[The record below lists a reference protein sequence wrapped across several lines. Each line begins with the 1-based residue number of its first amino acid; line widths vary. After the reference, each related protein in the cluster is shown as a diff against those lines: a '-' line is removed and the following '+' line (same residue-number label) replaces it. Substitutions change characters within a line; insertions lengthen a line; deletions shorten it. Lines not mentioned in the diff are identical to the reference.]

1 MASPALMQRQAL
13 ARGVRTLLWLPVQR
27 YPLGALFL
35 GLLLAGGWS
44 LPLLLGKP
52 KAMYASLGI
61 HAYVLMLGGMLSA
74 MVWVSV
80 CRPETQ
86 ILPGFRRALG
96 WVWGLAALYLVLL
109 PTALVQAVDVP
120 PLLVAGGL
128 SLLLATSVASGS
140 GIKWAGLVWLAPM
153 LLGIWPDFAKEVWLA
168 VNGSAVAP
176 LLLFTLAA
184 LILRSVWRRLMLIS
198 DGAPTLSP
206 ADISIGD
213 MSASSEAARIRQA
226 GKLALWLQG
235 AQHALSAQAFDSALA
250 ALKRRRAGADERA
263 LAMVLLPNA
272 HWRGMALEVLFTV
285 LAIGLLLLVIGLQK
299 NGPPPVGLAASY
311 IGMLT
316 ALRYQQ
322 LHRAT
327 LMLRPSLVDAY
338 LAFAPPSQLR
348 FSRAVADTLY
358 RSILPSMLFAA
369 TLLVLVGQMY
379 PPDVRLPLLAGG
391 LAGALGASMAGL
403 GVVLMLL
410 DSERPRLIVGLVV
423 LGFLGAVP
431 TSLCVSAAL
440 KSPAAGAVVGVLVL
454 ASAGAFLARARRDAL
469 RWPVRFDAPL

>member
-1 MASPALMQRQAL
+1 MASAALSQRQSQ
-13 ARGVRTLLWLPVQR
+13 ARAVRTLLWLPVQR

-35 GLLLAGGWS
+35 GLLLVGGWS
-44 LPLLLGKP
+44 LPLLTGKSKALLG
-52 KAMYASLGI
+52 SLAV

-109 PTALVQAVDVP
+109 PTALVQAIDVP
-120 PLLVAGGL
+120 PLLVASGL
-128 SLLLATSVASGS
+128 TLLLATSVASGS
-140 GIKWAGLVWLAPM
+140 GIKWAGRVWLAPM
-153 LLGIWPDFAKEVWLA
+153 LLGVWPDFAAEIWRA
-168 VNGSAVAP
+168 VKASALAP
-176 LLLFTLAA
+176 LLLLGLAA

-213 MSASSEAARIRQA
+213 MSASSEAARIRQG
-226 GKLALWLQG
+226 GKLALWIQG
-235 AQHALSAQAFDSALA
+235 AQHALSSRAFDGALA
-250 ALKRRRAGADERA
+250 ALKQGRTGADRRA
-263 LAMVLLPNA
+263 LAMVLMPNA
-272 HWRGMALEVLFTV
+272 HWRGMAFEAVLSV
-285 LAIGLLLLVIGLQK
+285 LAIGLLLLVIGFQRG
-299 NGPPPVGLAASY
+299 GPPPIGLAASY

-327 LMLRPSLVDAY
+327 LMLRPSLVDVY
-338 LAFAPPSQLR
+338 LAAAPRSQLQ
-348 FSRAVADTLY
+348 FSAAVADALY

-369 TLLVLVGQMY
+369 TLLLLVGTLY
-379 PPDVRLPLLAGG
+379 PPEQRWPLLAGG
-391 LAGALGASMAGL
+391 LVGALGASLAGL

-410 DSERPRLIVGLVV
+410 DSERPRLIVGLIV
-423 LGFLGAVP
+423 LGFLGATP
-431 TSLCVSAAL
+431 TSLCVNAAL
-440 KSPAAGAVVGVLVL
+440 KSPAAGAVVGALVL
-454 ASAGAFLARARRDAL
+454 AGAGAFLWRARSYAL
-469 RWPVRFDAPL
+469 RWPIRFDAPL

>member
-1 MASPALMQRQAL
+1 MAGAALIQRQSL
-13 ARGVRTLLWLPVQR
+13 SRGVRTLLWLPVQR
-27 YPLGALFL
+27 YPFGALFL
-35 GLLLAGGWS
+35 SLLLVVGWS
-44 LPLLLGKP
+44 VPLISGKP
-52 KAMYASLGI
+52 KALFASLAV

-109 PTALVQAVDVP
+109 PTALVQAIGLP

-128 SLLLATSVASGS
+128 LLLLATAVASGS
-140 GIKWAGLVWLAPM
+140 GIKWAGLVWLTPM
-153 LLGIWPDFAKEVWLA
+153 LLGIWPEFAEEVWLA
-168 VNGSAVAP
+168 VRASALAP
-176 LLLFTLAA
+176 LLLGGLAA

-206 ADISIGD
+206 ADISVTD
-213 MSASSEAARIRQA
+213 MSASSEGARIRAA
-226 GKLALWLQG
+226 GKFAVWMQG
-235 AQHALSAQAFDSALA
+235 IQHALSSRAFDSTLA
-250 ALKRRRAGADERA
+250 ALKRGRTGADRRA
-263 LAMVLLPNA
+263 LALVLMPNA
-272 HWRGMALEVLFTV
+272 HWRGMAFEALLTL
-285 LAIGLLLLVIGLQK
+285 LAMGLLLSLLGFQRG
-299 NGPPPVGLAASY
+299 GPPPVGLAASY

-327 LMLRPSLVDAY
+327 LMLRPSLVDVY
-338 LAFAPPSQLR
+338 LASAPRSQLL
-348 FSRAVADTLY
+348 FSQAVIDALY

-369 TLLVLVGQMY
+369 MLLLLVGIMY
-379 PPDVRLPLLAGG
+379 PLEQRLPLLAGG
-391 LAGALGASMAGL
+391 LVGALGASMAGL
-403 GVVLMLL
+403 AVVLMLL
-410 DSERPRLIVGLVV
+410 DSERPRLILGLFV

-440 KSPAAGAVVGVLVL
+440 KSPAAGAVVGALVLV
-454 ASAGAFLARARRDAL
+454 AAGAFLARARRDAL

>member
-1 MASPALMQRQAL
+1 MTSAALSQRQSR
-13 ARGVRTLLWLPVQR
+13 ARAVRTLLWLPVQR

-35 GLLLAGGWS
+35 GLLLVGGWS
-44 LPLLLGKP
+44 LPLLTGKSKALLG
-52 KAMYASLGI
+52 SLAV

-109 PTALVQAVDVP
+109 PTAVVQAIDVP
-120 PLLVAGGL
+120 PLLVASGL
-128 SLLLATSVASGS
+128 TLLLATAVASGS

-153 LLGIWPDFAKEVWLA
+153 LLGIWPDFAKEIWLA
-168 VNGSAVAP
+168 VKGSTLAP
-176 LLLFTLAA
+176 LLLIGLAA

-213 MSASSEAARIRQA
+213 MSASSEAARIRQG
-226 GKLALWLQG
+226 GKLALWIQG
-235 AQHALSAQAFDSALA
+235 AQHALSSRAFDGALA
-250 ALKRRRAGADERA
+250 ALKQGRSGADRRA
-263 LAMVLLPNA
+263 LAMVLMPNA
-272 HWRGMALEVLFTV
+272 HWRGMAFEAVLSV
-285 LAIGLLLLVIGLQK
+285 LAIGLLLLLIGFQR
-299 NGPPPVGLAASY
+299 GGVPPIGLAASY

-338 LAFAPPSQLR
+338 LAFAPPSQLG
-348 FSRAVADTLY
+348 FARAVADSLY
-358 RSILPSMLFAA
+358 RAILPSMLFAA
-369 TLLVLVGQMY
+369 TLLVLVGLLY
-379 PPDVRLPLLAGG
+379 PPEQRLPLLAGG
-391 LAGALGASMAGL
+391 LVGALGASLAGL

-410 DSERPRLIVGLVV
+410 DSERPRLIVGLIV
-423 LGFLGAVP
+423 LGFLGATP
-431 TSLCVSAAL
+431 TSLCVNAAL
-440 KSPAAGAVVGVLVL
+440 KSPAAGAVVGALVL
-454 ASAGAFLARARRDAL
+454 AGAGAFLWRARSYAL